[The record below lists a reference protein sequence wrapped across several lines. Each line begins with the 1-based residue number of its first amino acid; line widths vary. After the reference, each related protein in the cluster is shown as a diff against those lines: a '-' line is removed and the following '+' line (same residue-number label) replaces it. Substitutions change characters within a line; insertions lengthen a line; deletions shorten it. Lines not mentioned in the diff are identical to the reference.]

1 MPSRL
6 AILGLLL
13 LAPTVLAQDLP
24 RVYIEAI
31 QREEAGDWKTDSVV
45 KDVDFGS
52 AIAAALM
59 KKKVPVAVVADVT
72 KSKWT
77 IKSVSAQRRDST
89 VTKVASTVMRGP
101 FGGSAK
107 FKGTFQVIDNES
119 SVVIFAYSVKK
130 NNFQSAAEAFAK
142 HFKKDLKK
150 KRKRR
155 R

>member
-1 MPSRL
+1 MFLRL
-6 AILGLLL
+6 TLMGLVLFTST
-13 LAPTVLAQDLP
+13 ALAQDLP

-59 KKKVPVAVVADVT
+59 KKKVPVTVVADVA

-107 FKGTFQVIDNES
+107 FKGTFQVIES
-119 SVVIFAYSVKK
+119 EGSVVIFAYSKTKTPNLV
-130 NNFQSAAEAFAK
+130 SS
-142 HFKKDLKK
+142 
-150 KRKRR
+150 
-155 R
+155 